1 MRWEGNK
8 YGGARKVKPFR
19 DALMMEIKAAGDDHK
34 ALRKIAAA
42 LLAKAASGDVPAINS
57 LADRTDGKVAQ
68 ALIGDSEEDG
78 VRLVHTIRRR
88 IVEPM
93 RNRCWV
99 HLPKRSLGVLRSKR
113 RAEVDFKGRSRSRR
127 VIS

>member
-1 MRWEGNK
+1 MPFEKGNK

-19 DALMMEIKAAGDDHK
+19 DARMMEIKAAGDDHK

-78 VRLVHTIRRR
+78 VRLVHTITRK
-88 IVEPM
+88 IVEQEAADAQSVKPT
-93 RNRCWV
+93 ND
-99 HLPKRSLGVLRSKR
+99 HR
-113 RAEVDFKGRSRSRR
+113 RQRQCV
-127 VIS
+127 

>member
-1 MRWEGNK
+1 MPFEKGKSGNP
-8 YGGARKVKPFR
+8 GGRPKGRPFR

-42 LLAKAASGDVPAINS
+42 LLAKAANGDVPAINS

-78 VRLVHTIRRR
+78 VKLVHTITRK
-88 IVEPM
+88 IVESDA
-93 RNRCWV
+93 
-99 HLPKRSLGVLRSKR
+99 K
-113 RAEVDFKGRSRSRR
+113 
-127 VIS
+127 